1 MRGFSKAARTVLAL
15 VLALC
20 MVLSVVSVSADE
32 TTSAGFVAAAAVRL
46 EDGYYSVSGTVS
58 GIIGEYATILVYS
71 GDAPANETIKYANQA
86 AVTSGAATFNM
97 EVPHGD
103 YTVKAGGS
111 GVTAATG
118 SISANTAPVFNAVS
132 GSVDLKTAAVDDVV
146 VAAFGATDVD
156 GDELTYKITAGD
168 DNGYFK
174 VDGSALKI
182 AALPAVG
189 NYSLTVQAAD
199 GHQGTATATV
209 SVAVTDSTPLI
220 TGYVNPDNKNIT
232 DAETFTVPT
241 TVTAH
246 ISGAE
251 DVVLNATFT
260 SVPEYVAG
268 QEGTYSFTGAV
279 NTEGYKVAEGVAAP
293 TFTLTVSKSATVITS
308 FKPIEAITAKVGT
321 AQADLG
327 LPAEITG
334 LDAAGTEYKFAATW
348 SGDYNAD
355 VAAAYTFTAAYE
367 LGNGFVAGEGLAAP
381 TISVTLEK
389 YKLTSVAKTVI
400 YLAPDEEYDP
410 VKLPA
415 SVKATYDLGEIDVN
429 VTWPADAPEG
439 WENGVSGNI
448 TISEA
453 NAAMVDNTDALK
465 ASAEFRRISGNVGI
479 TANGMTG
486 EGVITLTGTDTNF
499 EAVYTAAEGAVVKY
513 AFVVTNVGET
523 ASPDNAA
530 WQDEAT
536 FAYGKDRSD
545 EAVEII
551 TVFVKVNDVIIGS
564 ASIRDY
570 KAKALG
576 KGSVY
581 INSAKEGHSALRVSN
596 KGALN
601 VTADFTYYNDANY
614 AFGGTWT
621 CEVYA
626 AGSDVPVIICEKV
639 SSEKGAATF
648 KADDIS
654 ALADRSKPY
663 RVVVTYSDKTV
674 GTIRTSRGTYIS
686 DLGLWYSSFAVNDNY
701 GSVIMSSKR
710 DNNIKFTLDTLD
722 GNDKVYTGYKFANY
736 LGEVGTDA
744 VLSENT
750 SATSEFNVAKDTIAN
765 GTYTLYAIANKNA
778 DQSYYDF
785 AFGKTVYVQDAVTTV
800 CNIAIDGS
808 TYCAVKGSEATDF
821 VLSPYWG
828 GSLKMNG
835 VTYEYKFYDLDG
847 TELAVETEKLHDGS
861 IKISAEASKSM
872 KFATKV
878 VLTVNVDGKLD
889 KTIEKII
896 YVPWGEYNI
905 K

>member
-32 TTSAGFVAAAAVRL
+32 TTSAGFVAAAAARL

-118 SISANTAPVFNAVS
+118 SISANTAPVFNNVS

-199 GHQGTATATV
+199 GYQGTATATV
-209 SVAVTDSTPLI
+209 SVNVTDSTPLI

-241 TVTAH
+241 TVRAH

-381 TISVTLEK
+381 TISVTVNK
-389 YKLTSVAKTVI
+389 YAITSIDTTVLYISADDDYASLALPKTV
-400 YLAPDEEYDP
+400 
-410 VKLPA
+410 
-415 SVKATYDLGEIDVN
+415 KAAYEGGIIEVS
-429 VTWPADAPEG
+429 VTWPEEAEGWQNGIEGTVAIAEADAAKV
-439 WENGVSGNI
+439 ENK
-448 TISEA
+448 
-453 NAAMVDNTDALK
+453 DNLK
-465 ASAEFRRISGNVGI
+465 AKAEFKIISDVVAI
-479 TANGMTG
+479 TANGMSG
-486 EGVITLTGTDTNF
+486 AGVITITSQDTIF
-499 EAVYTAAEGAVVKY
+499 KAVYNKPEGAEVKY
-513 AFVVTNVGET
+513 AFVVTQEGTVPSVDG
-523 ASPDNAA
+523 AA
-530 WQDEAT
+530 WQDEDEYT
-536 FAYGKDRSD
+536 YGADRAD
-545 EAVEII
+545 ETVEII
-551 TVFVKVNDVIIGS
+551 TVFVKVNDKVVGS

-576 KGSVY
+576 KGSVF
-581 INSAKEGHSALRVSN
+581 INSAKAGHSALRVSN

-654 ALADRSKPY
+654 ALTDRSKAY
-663 RVVVTYSDKTV
+663 RVVVTYSDETV
-674 GTIRTSRGTYIS
+674 GTIRTSRVTNIS
-686 DLGLWYSSFAVNDNY
+686 DLGLWYSGFAVNENY
-701 GSVIMSSKR
+701 GPVIMSGKR
-710 DNNIKFTLDTLD
+710 DNTVKFTLDTMD

-736 LGEVGTDA
+736 LGEVGADA

-765 GTYTLYAIANKNA
+765 GTYTLYALANKSEN
-778 DQSYYDF
+778 QSYYDF
-785 AFGKTVYVQDAVTTV
+785 AIGKTVYVQDSVTTV

-808 TYCAVKGSEATDF
+808 TYCAVKSSDAKDF
-821 VLSPYWG
+821 LLSPYWG

-847 TELAVETEKLHDGS
+847 IELNIETEKLHDGS
-861 IKISAEASKSM
+861 VKISAEESNKFHFAS
-872 KFATKV
+872 KV
-878 VLTVNVDGKLD
+878 VLNVYVDGALD
-889 KTIEKII
+889 KTVTKII
-896 YVPWGEYNI
+896 YVPWGI

>member
-1 MRGFSKAARTVLAL
+1 MRGFSKAARAVLAL
-15 VLALC
+15 TLALC
-20 MVLSVVSVSADE
+20 MVLSVVSVNADE
-32 TTSAGFVAAAAVRL
+32 TPSATAAMATATRL
-46 EDGYYSVSGTVS
+46 SDGYYSVAGTVS
-58 GIIGEYATILVYS
+58 GITGEYATILVYS
-71 GDAPANETIKYANQA
+71 GEAPANETIVYANQA
-86 AVTSGAATFNM
+86 TVEGGSATFAM
-97 EVPHGD
+97 EVPRGS

-111 GVTAATG
+111 GVTADTTTLV
-118 SISANTAPVFNAVS
+118 ANTAPVFNPTS
-132 GSVDLKTAAVDDVV
+132 GNVDLKTAAIGDTVIDDL
-146 VAAFGATDVD
+146 GATDAD
-156 GDELTYKITAGD
+156 GDAIAYSITAGND
-168 DNGYFK
+168 AGYFEIAGASMK
-174 VDGSALKI
+174 LAAVPAEGS
-182 AALPAVG
+182 
-189 NYSLTVQAAD
+189 YELTVQATD
-199 GHQGTATATV
+199 GIAPVTAAVTV
-209 SVAVTDSTPLI
+209 NVTDSTPLI
-220 TGYVNPDNKNIT
+220 TGYVNPADASIT

-246 ISGAE
+246 IFGAE

-260 SVPEYVAG
+260 SVPEYVEG
-268 QEGTYSFTGAV
+268 QEGTYIFTGAV

-321 AQADLG
+321 TQKALG
-327 LPAEITG
+327 LPAGITG
-334 LDAAGTEYKFAATW
+334 LDAAGTEYNFAATW
-348 SGDYNAD
+348 SGDYNPDA
-355 VAAAYTFTAAYE
+355 AAAYTFTAAYT
-367 LGNGFVAGEGLAAP
+367 LGDGFVAGEGLAAP

-389 YKLTSVAKTVI
+389 YKLTSVVNTVI
-400 YLAPDEEYDP
+400 YLAPDEDYDP
-410 VKLPA
+410 AKLPA
-415 SVKATYDLGEIDVN
+415 SVKATYDLGDIDV
-429 VTWPADAPEG
+429 VVAWPADAPEG
-439 WENGVSGNI
+439 WENGVSGDI

-453 NAAMVDNTDALK
+453 DAAKVENTDALK
-465 ASAEFRRISGNVGI
+465 ASAEFRRISGDVGI

-486 EGVITLTGTDTNF
+486 EGVITLTGTDTTF
-499 EAVYTAAEGAVVKY
+499 EAVYTAAVGAVVKY

-523 ASPDNAA
+523 ASSDNAA
-530 WQDEAT
+530 WQDGAT
-536 FAYGKDRSD
+536 FAYGKDRAD

-576 KGSVY
+576 LGSVF
-581 INSAKEGHSALRVSN
+581 INSAKAGHSALRVSN

-601 VTADFTYYNDANY
+601 VTADFTYYNDADY

-626 AGSDVPVIICEKV
+626 VGSDAPVITCEKV

-654 ALADRSKPY
+654 ALTDRSKAY
-663 RVVVTYSDKTV
+663 RVVVTYSDETV
-674 GTIRTSRGTYIS
+674 GTIKASRVTNIS
-686 DLGLWYSSFAVNDNY
+686 DLGLWYSGFAVNENY
-701 GSVIMSSKR
+701 GPVIMSGKR
-710 DNNIKFTLDTLD
+710 DNTVKFTLDTMD

-744 VLSENT
+744 VLAENT

-765 GTYTLYAIANKNA
+765 GTYTLYAIANKSA
-778 DQSYYDF
+778 DQNYYDF
-785 AFGKTVYVQDAVTTV
+785 AFGKTVYVQDSVTTV
-800 CNIAIDGS
+800 CNIKIDGS
-808 TYCAVKGSEATDF
+808 TYCVVGGSEAHDF
-821 VLSPYWG
+821 VLAPHWG
-828 GSLKMNG
+828 GSLMING

-847 TELAVETEKLHDGS
+847 TELNIETEKLHDGS
-861 IKISAEASKSM
+861 VKISAEASKSM

-896 YVPWGEYNI
+896 YVPWGI

>member
-32 TTSAGFVAAAAVRL
+32 TTSAGFVAAAAARL

-156 GDELTYKITAGD
+156 EDELTYKITAGD

-199 GHQGTATATV
+199 GYQGTATATV
-209 SVAVTDSTPLI
+209 SVTVTDSTPLI

-381 TISVTLEK
+381 TISVTVNK
-389 YKLTSVAKTVI
+389 YAITSIDTTVLYISADDDYASLALPKTV
-400 YLAPDEEYDP
+400 
-410 VKLPA
+410 
-415 SVKATYDLGEIDVN
+415 KAAYEGGIIEVS
-429 VTWPADAPEG
+429 VTWPEEAEGWQNGIEGTVAIAEADAAKV
-439 WENGVSGNI
+439 ENK
-448 TISEA
+448 
-453 NAAMVDNTDALK
+453 DNLK
-465 ASAEFRRISGNVGI
+465 AKAEFKIISDVVAI

-523 ASPDNAA
+523 ASSDNAV
-530 WQDEAT
+530 WQDGAT
-536 FAYGKDRSD
+536 FAYGKDRAD

-576 KGSVY
+576 KGSVF
-581 INSAKEGHSALRVSN
+581 INSAKAGHSALRVSN

-601 VTADFTYYNDANY
+601 VTADFTNYNDANY

-626 AGSDVPVIICEKV
+626 AGSDAPVIICEKV

-648 KADDIS
+648 KADNIS
-654 ALADRSKPY
+654 ALTDRSKAY
-663 RVVVTYSDKTV
+663 RVVVTYSDETV
-674 GTIRTSRGTYIS
+674 GTIKASRVTNIS
-686 DLGLWYSSFAVNDNY
+686 DLGLWYSDFAVNGNY
-701 GSVIMSSKR
+701 GSVIMSGKR
-710 DNNIKFTLDTLD
+710 DNTVKFTLDTMD

-736 LGEVGTDA
+736 LGEVGADA

-765 GTYTLYAIANKNA
+765 GTYTLYAIANKSA
-778 DQSYYDF
+778 DQNYYDF
-785 AFGKTVYVQDAVTTV
+785 AFGKTVYVQDSVTSV
-800 CNIAIDGS
+800 CNIKIDGS
-808 TYCAVKGSEATDF
+808 TYCVVGGSEAHDF
-821 VLSPYWG
+821 VLAPHWG
-828 GSLKMNG
+828 GSLMMNE

-847 TELAVETEKLHDGS
+847 TELNIETEKLHDGS
-861 IKISAEASKSM
+861 VKISAAASESL
-872 KFATKV
+872 KFKTRVSLKV
-878 VLTVNVDGKLD
+878 LVDGVED
-889 KTIEKII
+889 KIIEKII
-896 YVPWGEYNI
+896 YVPWGI

>member
-32 TTSAGFVAAAAVRL
+32 TTSAGFVAAAAARL

-118 SISANTAPVFNAVS
+118 SISANTAPVFNNVS

-199 GHQGTATATV
+199 GYQGTATATV
-209 SVAVTDSTPLI
+209 SVTVTDSTPLI

-355 VAAAYTFTAAYE
+355 VAAVYTFTAAYE

-381 TISVTLEK
+381 TISVTVNK
-389 YKLTSVAKTVI
+389 YAITSIDTTVLYISADDDYASLALPKTV
-400 YLAPDEEYDP
+400 
-410 VKLPA
+410 
-415 SVKATYDLGEIDVN
+415 KAAYEGGTIDVS
-429 VTWPADAPEG
+429 VTWPEEAEGWQNGIEGTVAIAEADAAKV
-439 WENGVSGNI
+439 ENK
-448 TISEA
+448 
-453 NAAMVDNTDALK
+453 DNLK
-465 ASAEFRRISGNVGI
+465 AKAEFKIISDVVAI
-479 TANGMTG
+479 TANGMTNSY
-486 EGVITLTGTDTNF
+486 VFTITGKDTTF
-499 EAVYTAAEGAVVKY
+499 KAVYDAAEGAVVKY
-513 AFVVTNVGET
+513 AFVVTNAGET
-523 ASPDNAA
+523 ASSDNAV

-536 FAYGKDRSD
+536 FAYGKDRAD

-596 KGALN
+596 KGTLN

-614 AFGGTWT
+614 AFDGTWT
-621 CEVYA
+621 CEVY
-626 AGSDVPVIICEKV
+626 GSADSSTPIVTCTNV
-639 SSEKGAATF
+639 SKDKGAATF

-663 RVVVTYSDKTV
+663 RVVVTYSDETV
-674 GTIRTSRGTYIS
+674 GTISARRTAYVS
-686 DLGLWYSSFAVNDNY
+686 DLGLWYNTFTVNDNR
-701 GSVIMSSKR
+701 GAVIMSSKR

-722 GNDKVYTGYKFANY
+722 GNDTVYTGYKFENYQSPVSDGVELNAN
-736 LGEVGTDA
+736 GI
-744 VLSENT
+744 
-750 SATSEFNVAKDTIAN
+750 TSEFKVDAIAN
-765 GTYTLYAIANKNA
+765 GTYTLYAIANKSAN
-778 DQSYYDF
+778 QNYYDL
-785 AFGKTVYVQDAVTTV
+785 AFGKTVYVRDSVVPV
-800 CNIAIDGS
+800 CNIRINGS
-808 TYCAVKGSEATDF
+808 AYCMVDKDATDITF
-821 VLSPYWG
+821 APY
-828 GSLKMNG
+828 LADEIRMVNA
-835 VTYEYKFYDLDG
+835 VTYEYEFYDMDG
-847 TELAVETEKLHDGS
+847 NKLEISSTPVSGNTEEG
-861 IKISAEASKSM
+861 IKVSGDELN
-872 KFATKV
+872 KFKFKNQV
-878 VLTVNVDGKLD
+878 VLKAYVEGELD
-889 KTIEKII
+889 KTIEKIV
-896 YVPWGEYNI
+896 YVPWGAR
-905 K
+905 

>member
-32 TTSAGFVAAAAVRL
+32 TTSAGFSVTAAAARL
-46 EDGYYSVSGTVS
+46 NDGYYSVSGTVS
-58 GIIGEYATILVYS
+58 GIIGEYATILVYN

-118 SISANTAPVFNAVS
+118 SISANTAPVFNDVS

-182 AALPAVG
+182 AVLPAVG

-199 GHQGTATATV
+199 GYQGTVTATV

-321 AQADLG
+321 AQEALG

-499 EAVYTAAEGAVVKY
+499 EAVYTAAEGAVVEY

-523 ASPDNAA
+523 ASPDNAK
-530 WQDEAT
+530 WQDGAT
-536 FAYGKDRSD
+536 FAYGKDRAD

-621 CEVYA
+621 CEVY
-626 AGSDVPVIICEKV
+626 GSADSSTPIVTCTNV
-639 SSEKGAATF
+639 SKDKGTATF

-663 RVVVTYSDKTV
+663 RVVVTYSDETV

-785 AFGKTVYVQDAVTTV
+785 AFGKTVYVQDSVTSV
-800 CNIAIDGS
+800 CNIKIDGS
-808 TYCAVKGSEATDF
+808 TYCVVGGSEAHDF
-821 VLSPYWG
+821 VLAPHWG
-828 GSLKMNG
+828 GSLMMNG

-847 TELAVETEKLHDGS
+847 TELNIETEKLHDGS
-861 IKISAEASKSM
+861 VKISAAASESL
-872 KFATKV
+872 KFKTRVSLKV
-878 VLTVNVDGKLD
+878 LVNGVED
-889 KTIEKII
+889 KIIEKII
-896 YVPWGEYNI
+896 YVPWGI

>member
-20 MVLSVVSVSADE
+20 MVLSVVSVSADG
-32 TTSAGFVAAAAVRL
+32 TTSAGFVAAAAARL

-118 SISANTAPVFNAVS
+118 SISANTAPVFNDVS
-132 GSVDLKTAAVDDVV
+132 GSVDLKTAAVDNVV

-182 AALPAVG
+182 AALPAAG

-199 GHQGTATATV
+199 GYQGTATATV
-209 SVAVTDSTPLI
+209 SVTVTDSTPVI

-429 VTWPADAPEG
+429 VTWPTDAPEG

-486 EGVITLTGTDTNF
+486 EGIITLTGTDTNF
-499 EAVYTAAEGAVVKY
+499 EAVYTAAEGAVVEY

-523 ASPDNAA
+523 ASPDNAK
-530 WQDEAT
+530 WQDGAT
-536 FAYGKDRSD
+536 FAYGKDRAD

-626 AGSDVPVIICEKV
+626 AGSDVPVKICEKV

-654 ALADRSKPY
+654 DLADRSKPY

-701 GSVIMSSKR
+701 GPVIMSSKR

-750 SATSEFNVAKDTIAN
+750 SATSEFNVAKDTITN

-800 CNIAIDGS
+800 CNIAINGS

-828 GSLKMNG
+828 GSLMMNG

-847 TELAVETEKLHDGS
+847 TELNIETEKLHDGS
-861 IKISAEASKSM
+861 VKISAAASESL
-872 KFATKV
+872 KFKTRVSLKV
-878 VLTVNVDGKLD
+878 LVNGVED
-889 KTIEKII
+889 KIIEKII
-896 YVPWGEYNI
+896 YVPWGI

>member
-32 TTSAGFVAAAAVRL
+32 TTSAGFVAAAAARL

-118 SISANTAPVFNAVS
+118 SISANTAPVFNNVS

-199 GHQGTATATV
+199 GYQGTATATV
-209 SVAVTDSTPLI
+209 SVTVTDSTPLI

-355 VAAAYTFTAAYE
+355 VAAVYTFTAAYE

-381 TISVTLEK
+381 TISVTVNK
-389 YKLTSVAKTVI
+389 YAITSIDTTVLYISADDDYASLALPKTV
-400 YLAPDEEYDP
+400 
-410 VKLPA
+410 
-415 SVKATYDLGEIDVN
+415 KAAYEGGTIDVS
-429 VTWPADAPEG
+429 VTWPEEAEGWQNGIEGTVAIAEADAAKV
-439 WENGVSGNI
+439 ENK
-448 TISEA
+448 
-453 NAAMVDNTDALK
+453 DNLK
-465 ASAEFRRISGNVGI
+465 AKAEFKIISDVVAI
-479 TANGMTG
+479 TANGMTNSY
-486 EGVITLTGTDTNF
+486 VFTITGKDTTF
-499 EAVYTAAEGAVVKY
+499 KAVYDAAEGAVVKY
-513 AFVVTNVGET
+513 AFVVTNAGET
-523 ASPDNAA
+523 ASSDNAV

-536 FAYGKDRSD
+536 FAYGKDRAD

-596 KGALN
+596 KGTLN

-614 AFGGTWT
+614 AFDGTWT
-621 CEVYA
+621 CEVY
-626 AGSDVPVIICEKV
+626 GSADSSTPIVTCTNV
-639 SSEKGAATF
+639 SKDKGAATF

-663 RVVVTYSDKTV
+663 RVVVTYSDETV
-674 GTIRTSRGTYIS
+674 GTISARRTAYVS
-686 DLGLWYSSFAVNDNY
+686 DLGLWYNTFTVNDNR
-701 GSVIMSSKR
+701 GAVIMSSKR

-722 GNDKVYTGYKFANY
+722 GNDTVYTGYKFENYQSPVSDGVELNAN
-736 LGEVGTDA
+736 GI
-744 VLSENT
+744 
-750 SATSEFNVAKDTIAN
+750 TSEFKVDAIAN
-765 GTYTLYAIANKNA
+765 GTYTLYAIANKSAN
-778 DQSYYDF
+778 QNYYDL
-785 AFGKTVYVQDAVTTV
+785 AFGKTVYVRDSVVPV
-800 CNIAIDGS
+800 CNIRINGS
-808 TYCAVKGSEATDF
+808 AYCMVDKDATDITF
-821 VLSPYWG
+821 APY
-828 GSLKMNG
+828 LADEIRMVNA
-835 VTYEYKFYDLDG
+835 VTYEYEFYDMDG
-847 TELAVETEKLHDGS
+847 NKLEISSTPVSGNTEEG
-861 IKISAEASKSM
+861 IKVSGDELN
-872 KFATKV
+872 KFKFKNKV
-878 VLTVNVDGKLD
+878 VLKAYVEGELD
-889 KTIEKII
+889 KTIEKIV
-896 YVPWGEYNI
+896 YVPWGAR
-905 K
+905 

>member
-32 TTSAGFVAAAAVRL
+32 TTSAGFSVTAAAARL
-46 EDGYYSVSGTVS
+46 DDGYYSVSGTVS
-58 GIIGEYATILVYS
+58 GIIGEYATILVYN

-118 SISANTAPVFNAVS
+118 SISANTAPVFNDVS
-132 GSVDLKTAAVDDVV
+132 GSVDLKTAAVDSVV

-156 GDELTYKITAGD
+156 GDKLTYNITAGD

-182 AALPAVG
+182 AVLPAVG

-199 GHQGTATATV
+199 GYQGTATATV
-209 SVAVTDSTPLI
+209 SVTVTDSTPLI

-381 TISVTLEK
+381 TISVTVNK
-389 YKLTSVAKTVI
+389 YAITSIDTTVLYISADDDYASLALPKTV
-400 YLAPDEEYDP
+400 
-410 VKLPA
+410 
-415 SVKATYDLGEIDVN
+415 KAAYEGGIIEVS
-429 VTWPADAPEG
+429 VTWPEEAEGWQNGIEGTVAIAEADAAKV
-439 WENGVSGNI
+439 ENK
-448 TISEA
+448 
-453 NAAMVDNTDALK
+453 DNLK
-465 ASAEFRRISGNVGI
+465 AKAEFKIISDVVAI
-479 TANGMTG
+479 TANGMSG
-486 EGVITLTGTDTNF
+486 AGVITITSQDTIF
-499 EAVYTAAEGAVVKY
+499 KAVYNKPEGAEVKY
-513 AFVVTNVGET
+513 AFVVTQEGTVPSVDG
-523 ASPDNAA
+523 AA
-530 WQDEAT
+530 WQDEDEYT
-536 FAYGKDRSD
+536 YGADRAD
-545 EAVEII
+545 ETVEII
-551 TVFVKVNDVIIGS
+551 TVFVKVNDKVVGS

-576 KGSVY
+576 KGSVF
-581 INSAKEGHSALRVSN
+581 INSAKAGHSALRVSN

-654 ALADRSKPY
+654 ALTDRSKAY
-663 RVVVTYSDKTV
+663 RVVVTYSDETV
-674 GTIRTSRGTYIS
+674 GTIRTSRVTNIS
-686 DLGLWYSSFAVNDNY
+686 DLGLWYSGFAVNENY
-701 GSVIMSSKR
+701 GPVIMSGKR
-710 DNNIKFTLDTLD
+710 DNTVKFTLDTMD

-736 LGEVGTDA
+736 LGEVGADA

-765 GTYTLYAIANKNA
+765 GTYTLYALANKSEN
-778 DQSYYDF
+778 QSYYDF
-785 AFGKTVYVQDAVTTV
+785 AIGKTVYVQDSVTTV

-808 TYCAVKGSEATDF
+808 TYCAVKSSDAKDF
-821 VLSPYWG
+821 LLSPYWG

-847 TELAVETEKLHDGS
+847 IELNIETEKLHDGS
-861 IKISAEASKSM
+861 VKISAEESNKFHFAS
-872 KFATKV
+872 KV
-878 VLTVNVDGKLD
+878 VLNVYVDGALD
-889 KTIEKII
+889 KTVTKII
-896 YVPWGEYNI
+896 YVPWGI

>member
-32 TTSAGFVAAAAVRL
+32 TTSAGFVAAAAARL

-118 SISANTAPVFNAVS
+118 SISANTAPVFNNVS

-199 GHQGTATATV
+199 GYQGTATATV
-209 SVAVTDSTPLI
+209 SVNVTDSTPLI

-381 TISVTLEK
+381 TISVTVNK
-389 YKLTSVAKTVI
+389 YAITSIDTTVLYISADDDYASLALPKTV
-400 YLAPDEEYDP
+400 
-410 VKLPA
+410 
-415 SVKATYDLGEIDVN
+415 KAAYEGGIIEVS
-429 VTWPADAPEG
+429 VTWPEEAEGWQNGIEGTVAIAEADAAKV
-439 WENGVSGNI
+439 ENK
-448 TISEA
+448 
-453 NAAMVDNTDALK
+453 DNLK
-465 ASAEFRRISGNVGI
+465 AKAEFKIISDVVAI
-479 TANGMTG
+479 TANGMTNSY
-486 EGVITLTGTDTNF
+486 VFTITGKDTTF
-499 EAVYTAAEGAVVKY
+499 KAVYDAAEGAVVKY

-523 ASPDNAA
+523 ASPDNAV

-536 FAYGKDRSD
+536 FAYGKDRAD

-596 KGALN
+596 KGTLN

-614 AFGGTWT
+614 AFDGTWT
-621 CEVYA
+621 CEVY
-626 AGSDVPVIICEKV
+626 GSADSSTPIVTCTNV
-639 SSEKGAATF
+639 SKDKGAATF

-663 RVVVTYSDKTV
+663 RVVVTYSDETV
-674 GTIRTSRGTYIS
+674 GTISARRTAYVS
-686 DLGLWYSSFAVNDNY
+686 DLGLWYNTFTVNDNR
-701 GSVIMSSKR
+701 GAVIMSSKR

-722 GNDKVYTGYKFANY
+722 GNDTVYTGYKFENYQSPVSDGVELNAN
-736 LGEVGTDA
+736 GI
-744 VLSENT
+744 
-750 SATSEFNVAKDTIAN
+750 TSEFKVDAIAN
-765 GTYTLYAIANKNA
+765 GTYTLYAIANKSAN
-778 DQSYYDF
+778 QNYYDL
-785 AFGKTVYVQDAVTTV
+785 AFGKTVYVRDSVVPV
-800 CNIAIDGS
+800 CNIRINGS
-808 TYCAVKGSEATDF
+808 AYCMVDKDATDITF
-821 VLSPYWG
+821 APY
-828 GSLKMNG
+828 LADEIRMVNA
-835 VTYEYKFYDLDG
+835 VTYEYEFYDMDG
-847 TELAVETEKLHDGS
+847 NKLEISSTPVSGNTEEG
-861 IKISAEASKSM
+861 IKVSGDELN
-872 KFATKV
+872 KFKFKNKV
-878 VLTVNVDGKLD
+878 VLKAYVEGKLD
-889 KTIEKII
+889 KTIEKIV
-896 YVPWGEYNI
+896 YVPWGAR
-905 K
+905 

>member
-199 GHQGTATATV
+199 GYQGTATATV

-355 VAAAYTFTAAYE
+355 VAAVYTFTAAYE

-513 AFVVTNVGET
+513 AFVVTNVGDT

-536 FAYGKDRSD
+536 FAYGKDRAD

-626 AGSDVPVIICEKV
+626 AGSDVPVKICEKV

-654 ALADRSKPY
+654 DLADRSKPY

-701 GSVIMSSKR
+701 GPVIMSSKR

-785 AFGKTVYVQDAVTTV
+785 AFGKTVYVRDSVVPV
-800 CNIAIDGS
+800 CNIRINGS
-808 TYCAVKGSEATDF
+808 AYCMVDKDATDITF
-821 VLSPYWG
+821 APY
-828 GSLKMNG
+828 LADEIRMVNA
-835 VTYEYKFYDLDG
+835 VTYEYEFYDMDG
-847 TELAVETEKLHDGS
+847 NKLEISSTPVSGNTEEG
-861 IKISAEASKSM
+861 IKVSGDELN
-872 KFATKV
+872 KFKFKNKV
-878 VLTVNVDGKLD
+878 VLKAYVEGELD
-889 KTIEKII
+889 KTIEKIV
-896 YVPWGEYNI
+896 YVPWGAR
-905 K
+905 